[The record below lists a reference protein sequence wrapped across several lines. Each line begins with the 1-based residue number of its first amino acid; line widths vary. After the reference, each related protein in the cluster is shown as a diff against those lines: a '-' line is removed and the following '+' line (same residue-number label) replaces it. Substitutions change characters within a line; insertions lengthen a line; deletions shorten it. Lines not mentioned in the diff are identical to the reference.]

1 MENLNNVHLWKTPL
15 TGRIVIGSVD
25 SKKIVTAQRTLE
37 ENEIMNVLTDLI
49 DYMQEKG
56 IKIRDYLLAKR
67 EVVQWVVF
75 FVAIFCVVLLT
86 TYGGGGGFA
95 YENF

>member
-56 IKIRDYLLAKR
+56 INTITNTKTGETYLFGK
-67 EVVQWVVF
+67 EPVKEKKN
-75 FVAIFCVVLLT
+75 
-86 TYGGGGGFA
+86 G
-95 YENF
+95 